1 MYEDL
6 DKFKDDIE
14 RIKTRFIEH
23 GPKFNGR
30 IEIF

>member
-6 DKFKDDIE
+6 DKFKDDID

-23 GPKFNGR
+23 GPKFIGR
-30 IEIF
+30 LELF